1 MRTVAELEAALLASQ
16 AEVARYRLLLQHSGE
31 ASWMIDCASQQLT
44 WLSPAAE
51 RQFGYTLETARPV
64 AASLLGELTER
75 LARYA
80 AGDLSR
86 QHLRREIELPHADGR
101 LLPVEIESTL
111 ILDDNG
117 QPASLAGAIRDL
129 SARRELAAQQKK
141 FASMLSH
148 EFRTPLSTI
157 DGAVQRLEMTGAHHD
172 EGTRKRYRKIQTAVD
187 RMLEMLDEYLSPDRM
202 ASIGRERQP
211 DEISPAALLESVAEQ
226 ARSRRAGLSVR
237 TQGLPQWM
245 RCDPAGIRLCV
256 EILTDNAIKYTE
268 ANSPI
273 ELIGKI
279 AIEGGV
285 ELLVRDHGAGVP
297 EAELALVFD
306 KSFRGSNAGDVAGS
320 GLGLYLARSIADVH
334 GGTVTVRNLAGIS
347 GNVSESGAEFRIWL
361 PVAAASGK
369 NLARAGSSSD
379 NSLDAS

>member
-1 MRTVAELEAALLASQ
+1 VHTVAELEAALLQSQ
-16 AEVARYRLLLQHSGE
+16 AEAARYRLLLQHSGE
-31 ASWMIDCASQQLT
+31 VSWMVDCTSQRLT

-51 RQFGYTLETARPV
+51 RQFGYTFETAQKLTP
-64 AASLLGELTER
+64 SLLHDLPAR

-80 AGDLSR
+80 GGDQSR
-86 QHLRREIELPHADGR
+86 RHVLRETELRHADGR
-101 LLPVEIESTL
+101 SVPVEIESTL
-111 ILDDNG
+111 VLDDG
-117 QPASLAGAIRDL
+117 DTAVSLVGVIRDL

-187 RMLEMLDEYLSPDRM
+187 RMLEMLDEYLSPERM

-211 DEISPAALLESVAEQ
+211 DEIAPAELLEEVAAK
-226 ARSRRAGLSVR
+226 ARARRNPLSVR
-237 TQGLPQWM
+237 TQGLPQWI
-245 RCDPAGIRLCV
+245 RCDPAGIRLCI
-256 EILTDNAIKYTE
+256 EILIDNAIKYTD
-268 ANSPI
+268 ANTPI
-273 ELIGKI
+273 ELLGKM
-279 AIEGGV
+279 AREGGV

-297 EAELALVFD
+297 AAELARVFD
-306 KSFRGSNAGDVAGS
+306 KSYRGSNAAGVVGS

-334 GGTVTVRNLAGIS
+334 GGTVTVRNTE
-347 GNVSESGAEFRIWL
+347 NVSESGAEFRIWL
-361 PVAAASGK
+361 PVAASAGK
-369 NLARAGSSSD
+369 SLARPSGSSD